1 MPLLEISLSAV
12 LPILLLLLFRPA
24 IKKFLPKNT
33 LIILWTA
40 LFLKLLLSPLNS
52 FWEQS
57 HRFNPKIISLV
68 EISPD
73 STLPAA
79 ESDQIPSSEQSESN
93 YKFPVSEPIFDNN
106 TGKKSE
112 NEKNLFFSAIISLG
126 AAITTLYFI
135 VSYFRCL
142 NEFKTSLPL
151 KNEFTENWLKSHK
164 IKRKIS
170 IRQSD
175 KITSPLTYGIFRPVI
190 LLPKQTFLKDEKSL
204 NFVFLHE
211 YIHIRRFDA
220 LLKLICAA
228 ALCLHWFNP
237 AVWLM
242 YIFFNRDIELS
253 CDEVTVKKS
262 GINEK
267 TNYAL
272 TLIAMEERKSGL
284 THFYSPFG
292 KNFSQE
298 RIISVM
304 KTKKIKIPA
313 AVSGTALILA
323 LASVFV
329 LPSPQTFGAE
339 AKPELSRTENTAPL
353 NETYSEYAP
362 YGLAIN
368 PEDGK
373 LYYNGSQVRR
383 FDDIISEGFFGTKAV
398 GYYEK
403 NGVTDIKAVRENNKL
418 EGLEIISEDKSAND
432 SENGKK
438 TDFSANQPDMLEN
451 LASEYGLEYNKT
463 EKALYFEGNRVRLF
477 WDSLNSESLPT
488 SGNPP
493 FVSTVSN
500 WDSKGVIDVYVNR
513 NYKEKDKNGN
523 GKLLNLRIADTQ
535 EFNQNTLLF
544 ETLTTPQETP

>member
-1 MPLLEISLSAV
+1 MPLLETSLSAAPII
-12 LPILLLLLFRPA
+12 LLILLLRPA

-40 LFLKLLLSPLNS
+40 IFLKLLFSHVNS
-52 FWEQS
+52 FWEQP
-57 HRFNPKIISLV
+57 HGFNAEGISQI
-68 EISPD
+68 EISSD
-73 STLPAA
+73 STIPAA
-79 ESDQIPSSEQSESN
+79 EPDEAPFSEQSESN
-93 YKFPVSEPIFDNN
+93 YKISLSEKNP
-106 TGKKSE
+106 E
-112 NEKNLFFSAIISLG
+112 NKKNLFSSAILPLG
-126 AAITTLYFI
+126 TAITTLYFI
-135 VSYFRCL
+135 ISYFRCL

-151 KNEFTENWLKSHK
+151 KNEFTENWLKNHL

-170 IRQSD
+170 VRQSD
-175 KITSPLTYGIFRPVI
+175 KISSPLTYGIFRPVI
-190 LLPKQTFLKDEKSL
+190 LLPKQTFPKNEKRL

-220 LLKLICAA
+220 LLKLICVA

-253 CDEVTVKKS
+253 CDETTVKKS
-262 GINEK
+262 GLSEK
-267 TNYAL
+267 AEYAL
-272 TLIAMEERKSGL
+272 TLIEMEERKSGL
-284 THFYSPFG
+284 SPFYSPFG

-298 RIISVM
+298 RIIAVM
-304 KTKKIKIPA
+304 KTKKIKFPA
-313 AVSGTALILA
+313 AVSGTALIIA

-329 LPSPQTFGAE
+329 FPTPKSFGVE
-339 AKPELSRTENTAPL
+339 AKAEQSHTQNTASL
-353 NETYSEYAP
+353 NETYSEYTP
-362 YGLAIN
+362 YGLTVN
-368 PEDGK
+368 SEDGK
-373 LYYNGSQVRR
+373 LYYNGNQVRR

-418 EGLEIISEDKSAND
+418 KGLEVISEDKAAKE
-432 SENGKK
+432 SENGEKS
-438 TDFSANQPDMLEN
+438 DFSANQPDLLEN
-451 LASEYGLEYNKT
+451 LASEYGLEYNKN

-513 NYKEKDKNGN
+513 DYKEKDKNGN
-523 GKLLNLRIADTQ
+523 GKLLNLRIADKQ
-535 EFNQNTLLF
+535 EFDQNTSLF